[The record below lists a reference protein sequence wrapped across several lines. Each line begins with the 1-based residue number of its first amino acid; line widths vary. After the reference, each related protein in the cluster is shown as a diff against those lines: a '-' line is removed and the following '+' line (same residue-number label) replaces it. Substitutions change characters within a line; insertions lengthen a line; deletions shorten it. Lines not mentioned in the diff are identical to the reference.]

1 MTATELQKRNEK
13 ADHLRVLQTDDG
25 QFFVESGEG
34 KILYNVTVSDDGDT
48 CTCGDFAKNIKRD
61 PDFRCKHILAVFN
74 AVPKREVDGAVF
86 LEKHTPKLDE
96 RWITKIEGKEFV
108 KYPGLLDLAHQHG
121 LSSIE
126 VDIVQMPTK
135 DNGNFAVCRATVM
148 SKIGETFIDVGD
160 ANPGNCSS
168 KVSRHLLRMA
178 STRAIARALRSYTN
192 VGMTALE
199 ELADFNDVI
208 TEGGQH
214 ENPTPKRKPKA
225 AKKPA
230 AKTQKKAPAAS
241 AKPKAKPAP
250 VESPVEKKGKDQS
263 DQKDDPKDSAVPSMS
278 EAQKRAIYNLSRRR
292 GISVEQLEQMSADA
306 YGCDVENLTS
316 SDASAFI
323 RQLQQAA

>member
-1 MTATELQKRNEK
+1 MRTMTAKELQQRNEK

-34 KILYNVTVSDDGDT
+34 KILYNVTINDAGDT
-48 CTCGDFAKNIKRD
+48 CTCGDYAKNIKRD

-74 AVPKREVDGAVF
+74 AVPKREFEGAAF

-126 VDIVQMPTK
+126 VDIVQMPTNE
-135 DNGNFAVCRATVM
+135 NGNFAVCRATVM

-168 KVSRHLLRMA
+168 KVAKHLLRMA
-178 STRAIARALRSYTN
+178 STRVIARALRSFTN

-199 ELADFNDVI
+199 ELADFNDAVP
-208 TEGGQH
+208 EAGKAAQ
-214 ENPTPKRKPKA
+214 PTKPKSKPKA

-230 AKTQKKAPAAS
+230 PKAPKKAPTKTGKAA
-241 AKPKAKPAP
+241 
-250 VESPVEKKGKDQS
+250 QS
-263 DQKDDPKDSAVPSMS
+263 DGATDHTPKTESTSKSDPTTQPKMS

-292 GISVEQLEQMSADA
+292 GISVEQLEQMVSDA
-306 YGCDVENLTS
+306 YGCDLESLTS
-316 SDASAFI
+316 SDAAAFI

>member
-13 ADHLRVLQTDDG
+13 SDHLRVLQTDSG

-34 KILYNVTVSDDGDT
+34 KILYSVTINDAGDS

-61 PDFRCKHILAVFN
+61 PDFKCKHILAVFN
-74 AVPKREVDGAVF
+74 AVPKREVEGAVF
-86 LEKHTPKLDE
+86 LEKHVPRLDE

-126 VDIVQMPTK
+126 VDIVQMPTN

-148 SKIGETFIDVGD
+148 SKIGETFTDIGD
-160 ANPGNCSS
+160 ANPNNCSS

-178 STRAIARALRSYTN
+178 STRSIARALRSYTN

-199 ELADFNDVI
+199 ELADFNDAI
-208 TEGGQH
+208 PEGGKN
-214 ENPTPKRKPKA
+214 EYPTQPKA

-230 AKTQKKAPAAS
+230 AKTPKKTSPAA

-250 VESPVEKKGKDQS
+250 VAPAVENQTQEKPAGQTAGKDNAG
-263 DQKDDPKDSAVPSMS
+263 PRMS

-292 GISVEQLEQMSADA
+292 GISVEQLEQMVADA
-306 YGCDVENLTS
+306 YACDLETLTS

>member
-1 MTATELQKRNEK
+1 MTAKELQQRNEK

-34 KILYNVTVSDDGDT
+34 KILYNVTVSDNGDQ

-61 PDFRCKHILAVFN
+61 PDFRCKHIMAVFN
-74 AVPKREVDGAVF
+74 AIPKKQVEGAAF
-86 LEKHTPKLDE
+86 LQKQVPKLDE

-121 LSSIE
+121 IASIE

-135 DNGNFAVCRATVM
+135 ENGNFAVCRATVV
-148 SKIGETFIDVGD
+148 SKVGETYTDIGD
-160 ANPGNCSS
+160 ANPNNCSS
-168 KVSRHLLRMA
+168 KVARHLLRMA
-178 STRAIARALRSYTN
+178 STRSIARALRSYTN

-199 ELADFNDVI
+199 ELADFNDAI
-208 TEGGQH
+208 PEAAQ
-214 ENPTPKRKPKA
+214 PKKTTSKPKA
-225 AKKPA
+225 TKKPA
-230 AKTQKKAPAAS
+230 AKAPKKTPTKTGKATGSKDAGAQTPKEESTSNSNPKTQ
-241 AKPKAKPAP
+241 PK
-250 VESPVEKKGKDQS
+250 
-263 DQKDDPKDSAVPSMS
+263 MS

-292 GISVEQLEQMSADA
+292 GISVEQLEQMVSDA
-306 YGCDVENLTS
+306 YGCDLGSLTN

>member
-1 MTATELQKRNEK
+1 MTAKELQQRNEK
-13 ADHLRVLQTDDG
+13 AGNLRVLQTEDG

-34 KILYNVTVSDDGDT
+34 KILYNVTVTDDGDT
-48 CTCGDFAKNIKRD
+48 CTCGDFAKNIKRN

-74 AVPKREVDGAVF
+74 AVPKHDVEGAVF
-86 LEKHTPKLDE
+86 LEKHVPKLDE

-160 ANPGNCSS
+160 SNPGNCSS
-168 KVSRHLLRMA
+168 KVSKHLLRMA

-208 TEGGQH
+208 TEGGTY
-214 ENPTPKRKPKA
+214 ENRKTKPKA
-225 AKKPA
+225 AKKSA
-230 AKTQKKAPAAS
+230 AKTPKKAPAVS

-250 VESPVEKKGKDQS
+250 VATTVETGGKNQS
-263 DQKDDPKDSAVPSMS
+263 DQKDNPKDSAIPFMS

-292 GISVEQLEQMSADA
+292 GISVEQLEQMVADA
-306 YGCDVENLTS
+306 YGCELETLTA

>member
-13 ADHLRVLQTDDG
+13 SDHLRVLQTDSG

-34 KILYNVTVSDDGDT
+34 KILYSVTINDAGDT

-61 PDFRCKHILAVFN
+61 PDFKCKHILAVFN
-74 AVPKREVDGAVF
+74 AVPKREVEGAVF

-96 RWITKIEGKEFV
+96 RWVTKIEGKEFV

-148 SKIGETFIDVGD
+148 SKIGETFTDVGD

-168 KVSRHLLRMA
+168 KVSKHLLRMA
-178 STRAIARALRSYTN
+178 STRSIARALRSYTN

-208 TEGGQH
+208 TEAGQAPQP
-214 ENPTPKRKPKA
+214 NKAKSKPKA

-230 AKTQKKAPAAS
+230 AKAPKQAPTKPGKVAESSDTVDQTPKTESAEKPEPKTQ
-241 AKPKAKPAP
+241 PK
-250 VESPVEKKGKDQS
+250 
-263 DQKDDPKDSAVPSMS
+263 MS

-292 GISVEQLEQMSADA
+292 GISVEQLEEMVSDA
-306 YGCDVENLTS
+306 YGCDLESLS
-316 SDASAFI
+316 SADASSFI

>member
-13 ADHLRVLQTDDG
+13 SDHLRVLQTDSG

-34 KILYNVTVSDDGDT
+34 KILYSVTINDSGDF
-48 CTCGDFAKNIKRD
+48 CTCGDFAKNVKRD
-61 PDFRCKHILAVFN
+61 PDFKCKHILAVFN
-74 AVPKREVDGAVF
+74 AVPKREVEGAVF

-126 VDIVQMPTK
+126 VDIVQMPTNE
-135 DNGNFAVCRATVM
+135 NGNFAVCRATVM
-148 SKIGETFIDVGD
+148 SKIGETFTDIGD

-178 STRAIARALRSYTN
+178 STRSIARALRSYTN

-199 ELADFNDVI
+199 ELADFNDAI
-208 TEGGQH
+208 PEGGKN
-214 ENPTPKRKPKA
+214 EYPTQPKA

-230 AKTQKKAPAAS
+230 AKTPKKTSPAA

-250 VESPVEKKGKDQS
+250 VAPAVENQTQEKPAGQTTSKDNAG
-263 DQKDDPKDSAVPSMS
+263 PRMS

-292 GISVEQLEQMSADA
+292 GISVEQLEQMVADA
-306 YGCDVENLTS
+306 YACGLETLTS

>member
-1 MTATELQKRNEK
+1 MTAKELQQRNEK
-13 ADHLRVLQTDDG
+13 ADHLRVLQADDG
-25 QFFVESGEG
+25 QYFVESGEG
-34 KILYNVTVSDDGDT
+34 KILYNVTVSDNGDT

-61 PDFRCKHILAVFN
+61 PDFKCKHILAVWN

-86 LEKHTPKLDE
+86 LQKQVPKLDE

-148 SKIGETFIDVGD
+148 SKIGETYTDIGD

-168 KVSRHLLRMA
+168 KVAKHLLRMA
-178 STRAIARALRSYTN
+178 STRSIARALRSYTN

-199 ELADFNDVI
+199 ELADFNDAI
-208 TEGGQH
+208 PESGQAAQ
-214 ENPTPKRKPKA
+214 PIQPKTKPKA

-230 AKTQKKAPAAS
+230 ARAPKKAPVKTSTPDVTVTNEQA
-241 AKPKAKPAP
+241 PKA
-250 VESPVEKKGKDQS
+250 ESKGKSEPNAHPKFS
-263 DQKDDPKDSAVPSMS
+263 D
-278 EAQKRAIYNLSRRR
+278 AQRRAIYNLSRRR
-292 GISVEQLEQMSADA
+292 GISVEQLEQMVADA
-306 YGCDVENLTS
+306 YGCTLENLS
-316 SDASAFI
+316 SGDASAFI

>member
-1 MTATELQKRNEK
+1 MTAKELQQRNEK
-13 ADHLRVLQTDDG
+13 AGNLRVLQTDDG
-25 QFFVESGEG
+25 QFFCESGEG
-34 KILYNVTVSDDGDT
+34 KILYNVTITDDGDF
-48 CTCGDFAKNIKRD
+48 CTCGDYAKNIKRD

-74 AVPKREVDGAVF
+74 AVPKHDVEGAVF
-86 LEKHTPKLDE
+86 LEKQVPKLDE

-135 DNGNFAVCRATVM
+135 ENGNFAVCRATVM

-168 KVSRHLLRMA
+168 KVSKHLLRLA
-178 STRAIARALRSYTN
+178 STRAIARALRSFTN
-192 VGMTALE
+192 IGMTAIE
-199 ELADFNDVI
+199 ELADFNDVT
-208 TEGGQH
+208 TEGGTY
-214 ENPTPKRKPKA
+214 ENPKRKPQA
-225 AKKPA
+225 TKKSA

-250 VESPVEKKGKDQS
+250 VAHAVETQTEKEPADQNTGKGNSSPR
-263 DQKDDPKDSAVPSMS
+263 MS

-292 GISVEQLEQMSADA
+292 GISVEQLEQMVADA
-306 YGCDVENLTS
+306 YGCELETLTA

>member
-13 ADHLRVLQTDDG
+13 SDHLRVLQTDSG

-34 KILYNVTVSDDGDT
+34 KILYSVTINDSGDF
-48 CTCGDFAKNIKRD
+48 CTCGDFAKNTKRD
-61 PDFRCKHILAVFN
+61 PDFKCKHILAVFN
-74 AVPKREVDGAVF
+74 AVPKREVEGAVF
-86 LEKHTPKLDE
+86 LEKQIPRLDE

-126 VDIVQMPTK
+126 VDIVQMPCAE
-135 DNGNFAVCRATVM
+135 NGNFAVCRATVM
-148 SKIGETFIDVGD
+148 SKIGETFTDIGD
-160 ANPGNCSS
+160 ANPNNCSS

-178 STRAIARALRSYTN
+178 STRSIARALRSYTN

-199 ELADFNDVI
+199 ELADFNDAI
-208 TEGGQH
+208 PEGGKNEYSTQ
-214 ENPTPKRKPKA
+214 PKA

-230 AKTQKKAPAAS
+230 AKTPKKTSPAA
-241 AKPKAKPAP
+241 AKPKAKTETMAPA
-250 VESPVEKKGKDQS
+250 VETQTQEKPAGQTAGKVDAG
-263 DQKDDPKDSAVPSMS
+263 PRMS

-292 GISVEQLEQMSADA
+292 GISVEQLEQMVADA
-306 YGCDVENLTS
+306 YACGLETLTS

>member
-1 MTATELQKRNEK
+1 MTAKELQQRNEK
-13 ADHLRVLQTDDG
+13 AGNLRVLQTDDG
-25 QFFVESGEG
+25 QFYVESGEG
-34 KILYNVTVSDDGDT
+34 KILYNVSVSDEGDT

-61 PDFRCKHILAVFN
+61 SDFRCKHILAVFN
-74 AVPKREVDGAVF
+74 AVPKHEVDGAVF
-86 LEKHTPKLDE
+86 LEKQVPKLDE

-168 KVSRHLLRMA
+168 KVSKHLLRMA

-192 VGMTALE
+192 VGMTSLE
-199 ELADFNDVI
+199 ELSDFNDV
-208 TEGGQH
+208 TNEGGTY
-214 ENPTPKRKPKA
+214 ENPKTKPKA

-230 AKTQKKAPAAS
+230 AKAPKKSPAAS
-241 AKPKAKPAP
+241 AKPKAKPTP
-250 VESPVEKKGKDQS
+250 VATTVEKKGKDQS
-263 DQKDDPKDSAVPSMS
+263 DQKDNPKDSAIPFMS

-292 GISVEQLEQMSADA
+292 GISVEQLEQMVADA
-306 YGCDVENLTS
+306 YGCDLENLTA
-316 SDASAFI
+316 SDASSFI
-323 RQLQQAA
+323 RNLQQAA

>member
-13 ADHLRVLQTDDG
+13 SDHLRVLQTDSG

-34 KILYNVTVSDDGDT
+34 KILYSVTINDSGDN

-61 PDFRCKHILAVFN
+61 PDFKCKHILAVFN
-74 AVPKREVDGAVF
+74 AVPKREVEGAVF
-86 LEKHTPKLDE
+86 LEKHVPRLDE

-126 VDIVQMPTK
+126 VDIVQMPTN

-148 SKIGETFIDVGD
+148 SKIGETFTDIGD
-160 ANPGNCSS
+160 ANPNNCSS
-168 KVSRHLLRMA
+168 KVSKHLLRMA
-178 STRAIARALRSYTN
+178 STRSIARALRSYTN
-192 VGMTALE
+192 VGMTSLE
-199 ELADFNDVI
+199 ELADFNDAI
-208 TEGGQH
+208 PASARPPQ
-214 ENPTPKRKPKA
+214 PKTKPKA

-230 AKTQKKAPAAS
+230 ARAPKQAPAKTSKPEAANTNEQMPKVES
-241 AKPKAKPAP
+241 KGKSEPKAQPM
-250 VESPVEKKGKDQS
+250 
-263 DQKDDPKDSAVPSMS
+263 MS

-292 GISVEQLEQMSADA
+292 GISVEQLEQMTADA
-306 YGCDVENLTS
+306 YGCALESLTS
-316 SDASAFI
+316 GDASAFI

>member
-1 MTATELQKRNEK
+1 MTAMELQKRNEK
-13 ADHLRVLQTDDG
+13 SDHLRVLQTDSG

-34 KILYNVTVSDDGDT
+34 KILYSVTVNDAGDA
-48 CTCGDFAKNIKRD
+48 CTCGDFAKNIKRS
-61 PDFRCKHILAVFN
+61 PDFKCKHILAVFN
-74 AVPKREVDGAVF
+74 AVPKREVEGAVF
-86 LEKHTPKLDE
+86 LEKHVPKLDE

-148 SKIGETFIDVGD
+148 SKVGETFTDIGD
-160 ANPGNCSS
+160 ANPNNCSS
-168 KVSRHLLRMA
+168 KVAKHLLRMA
-178 STRAIARALRSYTN
+178 STRSIARALRSYTN

-199 ELADFNDVI
+199 ELADFNDAI
-208 TEGGQH
+208 PEGKQH
-214 ENPTPKRKPKA
+214 EYPTKPKA

-230 AKTQKKAPAAS
+230 AKASKKTSPEAVSQEAKAQTMAPTME
-241 AKPKAKPAP
+241 KQTEEKPAGKTA
-250 VESPVEKKGKDQS
+250 SKGDAG
-263 DQKDDPKDSAVPSMS
+263 PRMS

-292 GISVEQLEQMSADA
+292 GISVEQLEQMVADA
-306 YGCDVENLTS
+306 YACDLETLKS

>member
-1 MTATELQKRNEK
+1 MTAKELQQRNEK
-13 ADHLRVLQTDDG
+13 AGNLRVLQTDDG
-25 QFFVESGEG
+25 QFYVESGEG
-34 KILYNVTVSDDGDT
+34 KILYNVIVNDDGDT

-74 AVPKREVDGAVF
+74 AVPKHEVEGALF
-86 LEKHTPKLDE
+86 LEKQIPKLDE
-96 RWITKIEGKEFV
+96 RWIMQIEGKEFV
-108 KYPGLLDLAHQHG
+108 KYPGLLDLGHQKG
-121 LSSIE
+121 ISSIE
-126 VDIVQMPTK
+126 VDILQMPTK

-148 SKIGETFIDVGD
+148 SKVGETFIDIGD

-168 KVSRHLLRMA
+168 KVVKHLLRLA

-208 TEGGQH
+208 TEGGKH
-214 ENPTPKRKPKA
+214 EDPAPKRKPKP

-230 AKTQKKAPAAS
+230 AKAPKKTPAAS
-241 AKPKAKPAP
+241 AKPKAKPSSVAP
-250 VESPVEKKGKDQS
+250 TVENQTEKEPAGQDAGKGNSSPR
-263 DQKDDPKDSAVPSMS
+263 MS

-292 GISVEQLEQMSADA
+292 GISVEQLEQMTADA
-306 YGCDVENLTS
+306 YGCDLGSLTS
-316 SDASAFI
+316 SDASSFI

>member
-13 ADHLRVLQTDDG
+13 SDHLRVLQTDSG

-34 KILYNVTVSDDGDT
+34 KILYSVTINDAGDT
-48 CTCGDFAKNIKRD
+48 CTCWDFAKNIKRD
-61 PDFRCKHILAVFN
+61 TDFKCKHILAVFN
-74 AVPKREVDGAVF
+74 AVPKREVEGAVF
-86 LEKHTPKLDE
+86 LEKHQPRLDE

-126 VDIVQMPTK
+126 VDIVQMPTN

-148 SKIGETFIDVGD
+148 SKIGETYTDIGD

-168 KVSRHLLRMA
+168 KVAKHLLRMA
-178 STRAIARALRSYTN
+178 STRSIARALRSYTN

-199 ELADFNDVI
+199 ELADFNDAI
-208 TEGGQH
+208 PESGQAAQ
-214 ENPTPKRKPKA
+214 PIRAKIKPKA

-230 AKTQKKAPAAS
+230 AKAPKQAPAKTSKTDTTAN
-241 AKPKAKPAP
+241 AVEQEPKTEPKGNGNPATQP
-250 VESPVEKKGKDQS
+250 M
-263 DQKDDPKDSAVPSMS
+263 MS

-292 GISVEQLEQMSADA
+292 GISVEQLEQMVSEA
-306 YGCDVENLTS
+306 YGCALESLTS
-316 SDASAFI
+316 GDASAFI